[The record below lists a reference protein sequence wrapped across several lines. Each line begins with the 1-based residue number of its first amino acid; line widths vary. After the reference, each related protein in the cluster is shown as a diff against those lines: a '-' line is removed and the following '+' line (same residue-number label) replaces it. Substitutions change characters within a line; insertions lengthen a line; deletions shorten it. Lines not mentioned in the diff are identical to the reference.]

1 MIYIIIIISSY
12 KYIYIYILYMHA
24 SLHIY
29 IYVLYT
35 YVYEGTLLYEG
46 MFYNIRRYILSSMVR
61 NVRSKGVFLA
71 SKYKLHS

>member
-1 MIYIIIIISSY
+1 
-12 KYIYIYILYMHA
+12 MHA

-46 MFYNIRRYILSSMVR
+46 MFYNIRRYIYTFFDGTKR
-61 NVRSKGVFLA
+61 TK
-71 SKYKLHS
+71 

>member
-12 KYIYIYILYMHA
+12 KYIYYIYMHA